1 MAERVKDFFKVY
13 IFANLETKNE
23 ILQGMKDR
31 WQEQTGGSALF
42 IYALERTNIDE
53 LRQTIL
59 EKVREREI
67 FFAGLVFI
75 HAGLMQ
81 ITQFANLPT
90 HSF

>member
-1 MAERVKDFFKVY
+1 
-13 IFANLETKNE
+13 
-23 ILQGMKDR
+23 MKDR
-31 WQEQTGGSALF
+31 WQEQTGGNALF

-67 FFAGLVFI
+67 LFASLVFI

-81 ITQFANLPT
+81 ITLFANLPN